1 MKTILEAIITGIL
14 VLAVFWGL
22 SLMACS
28 ETNWQCGDDI
38 MSQTILKIIK
48 QWAKQGLL
56 NKKNNK

>member
-28 ETNWQCGDDI
+28 EANWQCGDDI

-48 QWAKQGLL
+48 
-56 NKKNNK
+56 